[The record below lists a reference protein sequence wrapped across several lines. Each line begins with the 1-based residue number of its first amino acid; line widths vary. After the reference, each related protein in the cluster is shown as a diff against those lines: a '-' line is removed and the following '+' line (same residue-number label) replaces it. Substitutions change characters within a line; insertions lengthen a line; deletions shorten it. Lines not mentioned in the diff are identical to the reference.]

1 MFPNLGQ
8 LAGLLK
14 NAGQLKQSMQE
25 MNERLEAARFLG
37 EAGGGQIQATV
48 NGKGELLGIKIEP
61 QLVTA
66 GDVEM
71 LEDLLCAAVRDAVT
85 KSREGAAKEMQA
97 VTGGMNLP
105 GMSDLLGPGGA
116 P

>member
-1 MFPNLGQ
+1 MLGNLGQ

-25 MNERLEAARFLG
+25 MNERLEAARFVG
-37 EAGGGQIQATV
+37 ESGGGQVQATV

-71 LEDLLCAAVRDAVT
+71 LEDLVCAGVRDAVS

-97 VTGGMNLP
+97 VTGGINLP